1 MPAGAEQRGPH
12 YGSDDGNE
20 KGAGQVNALPEVR
33 VPERNKKTGVCYAV
47 SDDGIELP
55 VIDVTHPAFACDV
68 SPADL
73 SALIDQ
79 SVRDLATVKN
89 TPPEV
94 LRAILTQSVLAR
106 GWVQSVG
113 SFMTGMITYLNRLGP
128 ENLGDGYASAIDRRM
143 AAGLMPLSFRL
154 RLRDVARLIGQAV
167 AQAVVGRDGRPV
179 CLLNIGGGPAADS
192 LNGLILVNTEYPGRL
207 RGRRISITV
216 LDLDDEGPGFGG
228 RALSALLAEGAPL
241 TGLDAAFQHVKYDWS
256 DVTGLRETLAGIGEI
271 GAGLCSSEGGLFDYG
286 SDGEIVENLTVL
298 HERTPP
304 DFVVVGSVLRDAAT
318 LDPRLTPTTEPQ
330 GRPRV
335 RYLGLLA
342 FRLLARRAGWSVDR
356 VIDSVAHHAVS
367 LKK

>member
-1 MPAGAEQRGPH
+1 M
-12 YGSDDGNE
+12 
-20 KGAGQVNALPEVR
+20 
-33 VPERNKKTGVCYAV
+33 
-47 SDDGIELP
+47 
-55 VIDVTHPAFACDV
+55 

-94 LRAILTQSVLAR
+94 LRAILPQSVLAR

-143 AAGLMPLSFRL
+143 AAGLMPLSFRF
-154 RLRDVARLIGQAV
+154 RLRDVAGLIGHAV
-167 AQAVVGRDGRPV
+167 AQQAAAGPDGRPV

-192 LNGLILVNTEYPGRL
+192 LNGLILVNKEHPGRL
-207 RGRRISITV
+207 RDHRISMTV
-216 LDLDDEGPGFGG
+216 LDLDDEGPAFGG

-241 TGLDAAFQHVKYDWS
+241 AGLDASFQYVKYDWS
-256 DVTGLRETLAGIGEI
+256 DVTRLRETLAGMGEI

-286 SDGEIVENLTVL
+286 SDDEIVENLTVL
-298 HERTPP
+298 HQCTPA
-304 DFVVVGSVLRDAAT
+304 DFVVVGSVVRDAGT

-330 GRPRV
+330 GRPRI
-335 RYLGLLA
+335 RYLGLQA

-367 LKK
+367 LKKAI